1 LGRVGTP
8 PGTTF
13 GEDDMSNAL
22 LLAATEHGSTP
33 AGPITFA
40 IGTLIVF
47 GALLGLTWS
56 FRNFSNKHR

>member
-1 LGRVGTP
+1 
-8 PGTTF
+8 
-13 GEDDMSNAL
+13 MSNAL

-40 IGTLIVF
+40 IGTLVVF